1 MFFCRNSSFLTMLWK
16 IWTFSLSAIWQ
27 RTSTH
32 SVSTAKPWSKTTFC
46 IGKALNCWLKYNI
59 FWNNSFNLGSLGLL
73 CKLVRRFSLE
83 PVKQLLLSMCLNSQ
97 GGLCL
102 DCTRTE
108 VLRLWFFPTFPI
120 ALVIILRNLEEHYS
134 SVNTNQ

>member
-1 MFFCRNSSFLTMLWK
+1 MNINSLCFNSK
-16 IWTFSLSAIWQ
+16 
-27 RTSTH
+27 
-32 SVSTAKPWSKTTFC
+32 AKWSKTTFC
-46 IGKALNCWLKYNI
+46 EDKALNCWLKYSI
-59 FWNNSFNLGSLGLL
+59 FGNNNFNLGSLGLL
-73 CKLVRRFSLE
+73 CKLVRRFSLHE

-120 ALVIILRNLEEHYS
+120 ALVITLRKSEEHYS
-134 SVNTNQ
+134 SVNINQ